1 MPQNIFASP
10 DKKVLKE
17 SLDFAIT
24 SLSLLKDS
32 SEPTLENIL
41 NLAETLNCLSYVL
54 EDGLRVLEN
63 KEILNI
69 SRGTDK
75 DNYETSLS
83 DDIALCEDDI
93 RTALCNI
100 IWGLEERIDKQN
112 KQEYDGMGVKMSF
125 DGQQVANNE

>member
-1 MPQNIFASP
+1 MSKNMFASP
-10 DKKVLKE
+10 DKKELKE
-17 SLDFAIT
+17 SLDFAV
-24 SLSLLKDS
+24 SELSLLKDS
-32 SEPTLENIL
+32 SEPTLENIS

-75 DNYETSLS
+75 DNYETALS
-83 DDIALCEDDI
+83 DGIAFCDDDI

-100 IWGLEERIDKQN
+100 IWELEERLDRQN
-112 KQEYDGMGVKMSF
+112 KEKSK
-125 DGQQVANNE
+125 